1 MATIPY
7 TCIRCDYT
15 TNEKRNMKRHLYDR
29 KIKCQSRKNKIELS
43 DEIKE
48 EIMENRIYHIPK
60 IVKEVKSKASTMI
73 VDDSG
78 YVYIF
83 YTRASKNGDESVY
96 KIGKTA
102 EYIRRAGQY
111 TKGGNMK
118 MVLNVK
124 NRHDAENKIK
134 KYFKIEFIQRRDYG
148 TEFFEGDLFEMALLM
163 KDILSEEMNE
173 IVLDYEI

>member
-1 MATIPY
+1 MTLNKK
-7 TCIRCDYT
+7 D
-15 TNEKRNMKRHLYDR
+15 MKRHLFER
-29 KIKCQSRKNKIELS
+29 KTICSGTKNDIELTDEVKNKILENRVYKIPKVTK
-43 DEIKE
+43 EIKPKAP
-48 EIMENRIYHIPK
+48 IM
-60 IVKEVKSKASTMI
+60 V

-111 TKGGNMK
+111 TKGGDMK
-118 MVLNVK
+118 LVLNVK

-134 KYFKIEFIQRRDYG
+134 QYFKVEFKQRRDYG
-148 TEFFEGDLFEMALLM
+148 IEFFEGDLFEMALLM
-163 KDILSEEMNE
+163 KDIVSEELNE
-173 IVLDYEI
+173 IIVDYEI

>member
-1 MATIPY
+1 M
-7 TCIRCDYT
+7 R
-15 TNEKRNMKRHLYDR
+15 KHLMTL
-29 KIKCQSRKNKIELS
+29 KNPCQGIVNDIILTDEIKNKIL
-43 DEIKE
+43 
-48 EIMENRIYHIPK
+48 ENRIYHIPK
-60 IVKEVKSKASTMI
+60 VTKEVKPKTSIMV

-111 TKGGNMK
+111 TKGGDMK
-118 MVLNVK
+118 LVLNVK